1 MCTACEMIKS
11 IDSYSIEYLSW
22 ITVIVVATITLT
34 TIVFTHYNE
43 RAIEKANDFV
53 EKIRLCLYS
62 HKDNK
67 EDLPYIELMNQ
78 FNKLI
83 HALSNNNVYKVTL
96 KFFEII
102 LYVLVILWF
111 FGSLGYALN
120 TDTLIEKIFIMV
132 ASIILIGV
140 FIYVPEIIKAFNKN
154 KALMMTDKNK
164 CSFNEAL
171 NFFDYKN
178 ILIKK
183 EVIKNLINPT
193 LNISINNN
201 HIEIE
206 YNQGLEIAD
215 YFVVFEFKKN
225 SEMIYICLD
234 IDNDT
239 QSLKYSTVQNKGRS
253 FEGLFESIKNSSKT
267 KGNVYIFD
275 KITSENNAFS
285 LSNIH
290 RDDDDGK
297 INLLLKDYKKITNI
311 PVNKLFER
319 KTSLIGI
326 KSASSNGEKEYSL
339 TKK

>member
-1 MCTACEMIKS
+1 MIKS
-11 IDSYSIEYLSW
+11 IDSYSVEYLSW
-22 ITVIVVATITLT
+22 ITAIVVGTITLT

-53 EKIRLCLYS
+53 EKIRSSLYM

-67 EDLPYIELMNQ
+67 DDLPYNELVNP

-83 HALSNNNVYKVTL
+83 HALSNNHVYKLTL

-132 ASIILIGV
+132 GSFILMGV
-140 FIYVPEIIKAFNKN
+140 FIYIPEIIKVFNKN
-154 KALMMTDKNK
+154 KSLMMTDKNK

-171 NFFDYKN
+171 SFFGYKN
-178 ILIKK
+178 VLTKK
-183 EVIKNLINPT
+183 EIIKNIMNPT

-206 YNQGLEIAD
+206 YNQGLEMVD
-215 YFVVFEFKKN
+215 YFVIFELEKN
-225 SEMIYICLD
+225 NEKIYICLD

-239 QSLKYSTVQNKGRS
+239 QMLKYSTEQNIGQS
-253 FEGLFESIKNSSKT
+253 FEGLFESIKNCSKT
-267 KGNVYIFD
+267 KGYIYIFD
-275 KITSENNAFS
+275 NNTAEKNVFK
-285 LSNIH
+285 LSNTH
-290 RDDDDGK
+290 TEDGI
-297 INLLLKDYKKITNI
+297 INLSLKDYNNITNI
-311 PVNKLFER
+311 SVTRLFER
-319 KTSLIGI
+319 KTSLIKR
-326 KSASSNGEKEYSL
+326 KSPSPNGDKEYSL